1 MFFRSARFLRI
12 EGLALL
18 PLSLAIFAQTNQPWW
33 WAVIALIAP
42 DFLLTQRV
50 HDHRHGK
57 WVYDGFHTYALP
69 SIATFAAVVTD
80 PSFQTP
86 LAAISMLW
94 FAHIGLDRL
103 LGRGSNYAGRVVDDL
118 YARAGQLQKESDT
131 WHSR

>member
-18 PLSLAIFAQTNQPWW
+18 PLSLAIFAQTNEPWW
-33 WAVIALIAP
+33 WIVVALVVP

-50 HDHRHGK
+50 HDHRRGK
-57 WVYDGFHTYALP
+57 WVYDAFHTYPLP
-69 SIATFAAVVTD
+69 SIATFVAVVTD

-86 LAAISMLW
+86 LAGISMLW

-103 LGRGSNYAGRVVDDL
+103 LGRGSSYAGRVVDDL
-118 YARAGQLQKESDT
+118 YARAGQLQQESDT